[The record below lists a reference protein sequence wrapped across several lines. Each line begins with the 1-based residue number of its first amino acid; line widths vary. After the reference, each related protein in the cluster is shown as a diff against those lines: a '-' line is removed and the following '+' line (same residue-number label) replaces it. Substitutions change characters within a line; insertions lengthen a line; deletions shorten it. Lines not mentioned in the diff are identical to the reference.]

1 MYISFVT
8 IICKS
13 QGCCIFINGIITC
26 YFSKPLPQRT
36 DEWVQLNIQCHVTMQ
51 WRHLLVAGSTLDTSF
66 KLLHEAQNKL
76 QMIVHRQF
84 DAAVHCGDVASVERF
99 FKIFPLI
106 GQHKEGLAKF
116 SKYLCAQVRVQV
128 AVTGS
133 LHGLDLSHRTVAT
146 MVDFGNLVPVLCV

>member
-1 MYISFVT
+1 MV
-8 IICKS
+8 
-13 QGCCIFINGIITC
+13 FINGIITW
-26 YFSKPLPQRT
+26 YFSKPLHQRK
-36 DEWVQLNIQCHVTMQ
+36 DVWVQQNIQHHVTMQ
-51 WRHLLVAGSTLDTSF
+51 WRYLLVTGSTLDTSF

-116 SKYLCAQVRVQV
+116 SKYLCAQVSVLVQ
-128 AVTGS
+128 ATVTGS
-133 LHGLDLSHRTVAT
+133 LHRLDLSHRTVST
-146 MVDFGNLVPVLCV
+146 MLDF